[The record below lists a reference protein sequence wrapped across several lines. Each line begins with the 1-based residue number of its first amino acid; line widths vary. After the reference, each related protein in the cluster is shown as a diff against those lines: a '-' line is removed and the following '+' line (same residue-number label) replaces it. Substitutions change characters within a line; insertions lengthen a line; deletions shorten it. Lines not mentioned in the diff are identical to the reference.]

1 VQAKRRDTGK
11 CSGYAAGH
19 ASCTVEEDQAD
30 EEDRLC
36 CRPRP
41 VVRSPASLHGK
52 GRLGGEEP
60 QHSSEARGGPTAR
73 PSPRLIDRVRVGE
86 GLAGGAEGHDSTKGG
101 RRPTEGHTSGGAASA
116 DPSCLPA
123 TVTTTTSG
131 GEARTRWPG
140 HSRHH
145 DDV

>member
-1 VQAKRRDTGK
+1 M
-11 CSGYAAGH
+11 
-19 ASCTVEEDQAD
+19 
-30 EEDRLC
+30 
-36 CRPRP
+36 
-41 VVRSPASLHGK
+41 
-52 GRLGGEEP
+52 
-60 QHSSEARGGPTAR
+60 ARGGSVAR
-73 PSPRLIDRVRVGE
+73 CHDIAPRRGEARRRGRVRGLIGRVRVGE

-101 RRPTEGHTSGGAASA
+101 RRHTEGHTSGGAASA

-123 TVTTTTSG
+123 AVTTTASG